1 MLLCPSSTL
10 RLSFEVRA
18 GLVFRQIHHW
28 AALVMMAAVSAHAIR
43 VFLTGAFRK
52 PRDLNWMFGVTL
64 LLSLFQK
71 TTDHGQCDPAQQ
83 SSANAEDPEQAEQC
97 HPQVVDP

>member
-1 MLLCPSSTL
+1 MLGEVALYSFLILVLTGTFLAFFYVPESRSVVYHGPYHPLDGQRMSGAYASTL

-52 PRDLNWMFGVTL
+52 PRDLNWIL
-64 LLSLFQK
+64 
-71 TTDHGQCDPAQQ
+71 
-83 SSANAEDPEQAEQC
+83 
-97 HPQVVDP
+97 